1 MEPGLAGL
9 GMPKLLELVNAY
21 GPDPGFEEA
30 EPYLEAY
37 RVIAAGMRRRRR
49 AVGRLAVGLE

>member
-1 MEPGLAGL
+1 
-9 GMPKLLELVNAY
+9 MPQLLELVNAS

-37 RVIAAGMRRRRR
+37 SVIAAGTV
-49 AVGRLAVGLE
+49 ADDDGLVARVAAGLK